1 MSKGVV
7 KIRSLYGDGPDNGY
21 KVGDIFE
28 ASLHGDY
35 YYFYD
40 NAGLHRMR
48 HKSEFELIDDAT
60 RMPVRTV
67 TRKEIVPGK
76 YGPLVVGGNGS
87 ILLPQ
92 ACYTPDELRE
102 AAHTLNQIAE
112 ALEDI

>member
-1 MSKGVV
+1 M
-7 KIRSLYGDGPDNGY
+7 KIRALYGDEPDSGY
-21 KVGDIFE
+21 KVGDVFE
-28 ASLHGDY
+28 ASLHDRY
-35 YYFYD
+35 YYFND
-40 NAGLHRMR
+40 KENQPRMR
-48 HKSEFELIDDAT
+48 HESEFELISDVPHS
-60 RMPVRTV
+60 PVRTV